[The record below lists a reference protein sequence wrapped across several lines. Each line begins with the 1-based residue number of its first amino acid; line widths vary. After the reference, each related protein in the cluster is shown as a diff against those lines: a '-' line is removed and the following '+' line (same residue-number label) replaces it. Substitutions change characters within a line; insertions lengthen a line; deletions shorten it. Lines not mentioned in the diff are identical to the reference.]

1 MNTRLLNDRETAEV
15 LGIGK
20 STLWRWAQKGIG
32 PKPVRLSAGVT
43 RWRKA
48 DIENFINSAA
58 QPTT

>member
-32 PKPVRLSAGVT
+32 PKPVRRNRCS
-43 RWRKA
+43 
-48 DIENFINSAA
+48 N
-58 QPTT
+58 PTFCLRV